1 MLGGFLLVAPPP
13 KAVASRRA
21 GGAAATASA
30 ASLLTNGKSSSI
42 GNGTGTGSGSILSDP
57 FGLDPF
63 EIGVIEADSIFQK
76 TQPLSKISVDDFT
89 LESLDPLRK

>member
-1 MLGGFLLVAPPP
+1 MG
-13 KAVASRRA
+13 SRRTT
-21 GGAAATASA
+21 AAASA
-30 ASLLTNGKSSSI
+30 VQISNGKINGNSS
-42 GNGTGTGSGSILSDP
+42 TVTDP

-63 EIGVIEADSIFQK
+63 EIGVIEADPVFHK